1 MAGGPTQV
9 ANLMSH
15 PKLGLKS
22 YNINIVSSGMG
33 KVPFEE
39 LSVVRTYYSSF
50 SIGTYREIRPIR

>member
-15 PKLGLKS
+15 PKLGLKT

-39 LSVVRTYYSSF
+39 LLVVHTTVPSQ
-50 SIGTYREIRPIR
+50 

>member
-1 MAGGPTQV
+1 MAGGPSQV

-15 PKLGLKS
+15 PKLGLKT

-39 LSVVRTYYSSF
+39 LLVVHTTVPSQ
-50 SIGTYREIRPIR
+50 IGTYREIRHIR